1 MNFKHSTLTV
11 YHHWVFFL
19 STRKTAKKSWTLF
32 LVLLS
37 IMIWVPYRS
46 YFVCTLEKRK
56 WVNISMLLGTY
67 VFIVRNVL
75 VRNEWRCMDGIVAI
89 SVSFWLVYIYI
100 SAWDSAAPPR
110 SWGASR
116 RSPPPRSAASS
127 AGASGCRPSLLQRC
141 EDYALWMA
149 ARALEWKQ
157 RKQTEREAESGERVE
172 WGAATRES
180 GKGEGGEKKER
191 WGPKKGEGKR
201 FRVCFGQALRFL
213 PCFTGGAGYQVW
225 AIKLLPQSS
234 RGELRRCSWATCY
247 HSLGAF

>member
-1 MNFKHSTLTV
+1 MNLTVYQLWWYNHTEKKVFIQVNFKHSTLTV

-100 SAWDSAAPPR
+100 
-110 SWGASR
+110 
-116 RSPPPRSAASS
+116 
-127 AGASGCRPSLLQRC
+127 L
-141 EDYALWMA
+141 ALS
-149 ARALEWKQ
+149 
-157 RKQTEREAESGERVE
+157 TELV
-172 WGAATRES
+172 
-180 GKGEGGEKKER
+180 
-191 WGPKKGEGKR
+191 
-201 FRVCFGQALRFL
+201 
-213 PCFTGGAGYQVW
+213 
-225 AIKLLPQSS
+225 
-234 RGELRRCSWATCY
+234 
-247 HSLGAF
+247 